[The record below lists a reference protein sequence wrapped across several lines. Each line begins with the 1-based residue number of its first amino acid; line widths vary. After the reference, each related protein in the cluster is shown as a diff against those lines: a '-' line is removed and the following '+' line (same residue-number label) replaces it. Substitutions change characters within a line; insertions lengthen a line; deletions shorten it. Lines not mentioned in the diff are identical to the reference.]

1 MARKKRQT
9 FEEELDTLFLETL
22 RLKKEHPNV
31 VDRVIKDTQ
40 TTRRPNKHKPAPE
53 DSRAGK
59 E

>member
-31 VDRVIKDTQ
+31 VDRVIVDTQ
-40 TTRRPNKHKPAPE
+40 PIRRPGKRQPTPD
-53 DSRAGK
+53 DSRANK
-59 E
+59 K